1 MKKLNTQQEKA
12 VILVALGRPGREIA
26 ETCEV
31 TPETVSRWRQMPPF
45 IAAVNS
51 ILKDAQDEV
60 RLRLRSLTGV
70 ALDTIESVLTS
81 EEIPPNLRLQ
91 AALKVL
97 ELNQAS
103 DLVKRGIGSNDPD
116 VIEIEQQAQEIE
128 QRVRLGKRR
137 IVLNY
142 KRDNI
147 GEKII
152 KEADRDLLWDRA

>member
-12 VILVALGRPGREIA
+12 IILVALGRPGREIA
-26 ETCEV
+26 EACEV
-31 TPETVSRWRQMPPF
+31 TPETVSRWRQMPLF

-51 ILKDAQDEV
+51 ILKDSQNEV

-70 ALDTIESVLTS
+70 ALDMIESILTN

-97 ELNQAS
+97 ELNQIS
-103 DLVKRGIGSNDPD
+103 DLVNSGVGSNDPD
-116 VIEIEQQAQEIE
+116 VIEIEQQTQEIE
-128 QRVRLGKRR
+128 QRVKLGKRR
-137 IVLNY
+137 IVLDY

-152 KEADRDLLWDRA
+152 KEADRALLWER